1 MADLT
6 LDYLLRHAGAARL
19 AGQARPDLV
28 FTSITNHSGEATAGA
43 LFLAIEAA
51 RDGHEFIGAAQ
62 AAGATGVLASRL
74 VPEAVR
80 PGFAY
85 VLVDDPILALQR
97 VASARRRELEAGVI
111 GIAGSVGKTST
122 KEAVAQVLRR
132 RFDVHAS
139 RGNYNNEIGLPITIL
154 DASEQND
161 RLVLEMGAYKRGD
174 IASLCA
180 IAEPQ
185 MGVVTTIGPT
195 HLESFGSLEAIEQAK
210 GELVEAL
217 PETGLAVL
225 NGDDE
230 RVRRMAL
237 RAACPVVTY
246 GRGAPCVVRATEVET
261 RGLEGIAF
269 TLRVPG
275 GQARVTSPLI
285 GAHSIYPCLAAAAV
299 GMADEMEPEE
309 IAAALAEPPTRL
321 RLKPLPGRN
330 GATVLDD
337 SYNAAPISM
346 RAALDVLAEHRGR
359 RVAIL
364 GDMLELGEIEE
375 EAHRQVGR
383 HAAGSADVLYAVGPR
398 GRWIGDEAR
407 RAGLGEVHLADE
419 AAGVAYQPEA
429 GDLVLVKASRGMA
442 LERVV
447 QRLVEA
453 AR

>member
-1 MADLT
+1 MAELR
-6 LDYLLRHAGAARL
+6 LDYLLRHAGAATVI
-19 AGQARPDLV
+19 GQAPPDLV
-28 FTSITNHSGEATAGA
+28 FRSITNHSRAATPGA

-51 RDGHEFIGAAQ
+51 RDGHEFIAA
-62 AAGATGVLASRL
+62 AREAGAVGVLASKV
-74 VPEAVR
+74 VPEALA

-85 VLVDDPILALQR
+85 VVVDDPIEALQR
-97 VASARRRELEAGVI
+97 VASARRQELEVGVI
-111 GIAGSVGKTST
+111 GITGSVGKTST

-132 RFDVHAS
+132 RFNVHAS

-154 DASEQND
+154 DASDQHE
-161 RLVLEMGAYKRGD
+161 RLVLEMGAYRPGE

-185 MGVVTTIGPT
+185 MGIVTTVGPT
-195 HLESFGSLEAIEQAK
+195 HLESFGSIEAIEQTK
-210 GELVEAL
+210 GELIEAL

-246 GRGAPCVVRATEVET
+246 GRGALCAVRATEIAT
-261 RGLEGIAF
+261 RGLGGIAF
-269 TLRVPG
+269 TLQVPG
-275 GQARVTSPLI
+275 GRARVESPLI
-285 GAHSIYPCLAAAAV
+285 GAHAVYPCLAGAAV
-299 GMADEMEPEE
+299 GMADEMEPDE

-321 RLKPLPGRN
+321 RLRPLPGRN

-364 GDMLELGEIEE
+364 GDMLELGAIEE

-383 HAAGSADVLYAVGPR
+383 HAAGAADVLYAVGPR

-407 RAGLGEVHLADE
+407 RAGLPEVHLAE
-419 AAGVAYQPEA
+419 EPAGVTYQPEA

-447 QRLVEA
+447 ERLVEA
-453 AR
+453 AE

>member
-6 LDYLLRHAGAARL
+6 LDYLLRHAGTATL
-19 AGQARPDLV
+19 AGEAPRDLT
-28 FTSITNHSGEATAGA
+28 FTSITNHHREARPGS

-51 RDGHEFIGAAQ
+51 RDGHEFIVGAQ
-62 AAGATGVLASRL
+62 EAGAIGVLARRV

-85 VLVDDPILALQR
+85 VLVDDPIVALQR

-111 GIAGSVGKTST
+111 GITGSVGKTST

-154 DASEQND
+154 DATDQND
-161 RLVLEMGAYKRGD
+161 RLVLEMGAYKPGD

-185 MGVVTTIGPT
+185 MGIVTTVGPT
-195 HLESFGSLEAIEQAK
+195 HLESFGSLEAIERAK

-246 GRGAPCVVRATEVET
+246 GRGELCVVRATEIET
-261 RGLEGIAF
+261 RGLDGIAF

-275 GQARVTSPLI
+275 GQARVLSPLI
-285 GAHSIYPCLAAAAV
+285 GAHSIYSCLAAAAV
-299 GMADEMEPEE
+299 ALADEMEPEE

-321 RLKPLPGRN
+321 RLRPLPGRN
-330 GATVLDD
+330 GATILDD

-346 RAALDVLAEHRGR
+346 QAALDVLAEHRGR

-375 EAHRQVGR
+375 EAHRRVGQ

-398 GRWIGDEAR
+398 GKWIGDEAR
-407 RAGLGEVHLADE
+407 RAGMDEVHLADE
-419 AAGVAYQPEA
+419 PAGVAYQPEA
-429 GDLVLVKASRGMA
+429 GDLILVKASRGMA

-447 QRLVEA
+447 QRLVEVSG
-453 AR
+453 